1 MNQLILVVE
10 DDPTMQKMALK
21 ILRSRGFTC
30 ESAPNGRA
38 AVAMA
43 AALKPGLIL
52 MDLSL
57 PEMNGWEATRALKAD
72 PALAQIPVGAITAH
86 AMVGDR
92 ETAIAAGCAEYLTK
106 PYDLVELI
114 ALVER
119 YIGPAPAQQKIP
131 MLRNR
136 PGTGPAVHDYDP
148 RLRTPRESCPTS

>member
-1 MNQLILVVE
+1 MSQLILVVE

-21 ILRSRGFTC
+21 ILRSRGF
-30 ESAPNGRA
+30 SAELARNGRE

-72 PALAQIPVGAITAH
+72 AALAPIPVVAITAH

-92 ETAIAAGCAEYLTK
+92 EAALAAGCAECLTK
-106 PYDLVELI
+106 PYELEDLI

-119 YIGPAPAQQKIP
+119 YVGPAQSQQKV
-131 MLRNR
+131 
-136 PGTGPAVHDYDP
+136 A
-148 RLRTPRESCPTS
+148 

>member
-1 MNQLILVVE
+1 MSQLVLVVE

-21 ILRSRGFTC
+21 ILRSRGFVC
-30 ESAPNGRA
+30 ELAPTGRE

-43 AALKPGLIL
+43 ARLRPGLIL

-72 PALAQIPVGAITAH
+72 PALASIPVVAITAH

-92 ETAIAAGCAEYLTK
+92 ETALAAGCVDCLTK
-106 PYDLVELI
+106 PYELDELV

-119 YIGPAPAQQKIP
+119 YVGPAQPQRKTA
-131 MLRNR
+131 
-136 PGTGPAVHDYDP
+136 
-148 RLRTPRESCPTS
+148 

>member
-1 MNQLILVVE
+1 MSQLILVVE
-10 DDPTMQKMALK
+10 DDATMQKMALK
-21 ILRSRGFTC
+21 ILRSRGFAC

-43 AALKPGLIL
+43 ATLKPSLIL

-72 PALAQIPVGAITAH
+72 PALAKIPVVAITAH

-92 ETAIAAGCAEYLTK
+92 ETAIAAGCAECLTK
-106 PYDLVELI
+106 PYELEELI

-119 YIGPAPAQQKIP
+119 YVGPAERQAKV
-131 MLRNR
+131 
-136 PGTGPAVHDYDP
+136 A
-148 RLRTPRESCPTS
+148 